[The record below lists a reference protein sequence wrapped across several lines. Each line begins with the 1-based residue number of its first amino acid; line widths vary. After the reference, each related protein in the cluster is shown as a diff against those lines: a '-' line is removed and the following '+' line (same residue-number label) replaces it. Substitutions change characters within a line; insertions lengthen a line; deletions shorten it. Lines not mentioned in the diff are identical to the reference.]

1 MGWTHPPCWAGG
13 GGEWAGRRFLACEL
27 ETVLQREVLSAEEA
41 DGAGGRRLKMG
52 IKAGA
57 EQGQKEGKDGALCL
71 FGAVI

>member
-1 MGWTHPPCWAGG
+1 M
-13 GGEWAGRRFLACEL
+13 
-27 ETVLQREVLSAEEA
+27 LQREVLSAEEA